1 MSYSKVQIANMTLA
15 KVGDTAA
22 QITSFTEDSKEANLI
37 NKFYEPSLREVLRM
51 HTWNCAKTRAQL
63 AQSTTDPAFGWDNSF
78 PLPADCIR
86 PLSFFSSSSSQ
97 RSIRENVEWQ
107 KEGRNIYTNASEAY
121 LIYVKYLTDP
131 NEMDELFIRCL
142 YTQLAIKVA
151 YPLTE
156 DAKLVRMLEDEMSQV
171 ILPEARRV
179 NSFEGYEAPSVDSE
193 WLEASYASGSSVS
206 ILPFSASSYGTL

>member
-1 MSYSKVQIANMTLA
+1 
-15 KVGDTAA
+15 
-22 QITSFTEDSKEANLI
+22 
-37 NKFYEPSLREVLRM
+37 
-51 HTWNCAKTRAQL
+51 
-63 AQSTTDPAFGWDNSF
+63 
-78 PLPADCIR
+78 
-86 PLSFFSSSSSQ
+86 
-97 RSIRENVEWQ
+97 
-107 KEGRNIYTNASEAY
+107 
-121 LIYVKYLTDP
+121 
-131 NEMDELFIRCL
+131 MDELFIRCL